1 MTEEQ
6 VQTLSKLITKREQRA
21 KPASPHQPAVIAS
34 NESVAVPFGI
44 RAEVGAVDANSRQA
58 LAEIEEVSS
67 DVQTHKTADVTI
79 NKTSTLVTIAVDISE
94 SRDR

>member
-6 VQTLSKLITKREQRA
+6 VQALSKLITQREQRA
-21 KPASPHQPAVIAS
+21 QSASPHQPAVMAS
-34 NESVAVPFGI
+34 NEGVAVPLRI
-44 RAEVGAVDANSRQA
+44 RAEVGAVDANSSKA

-67 DVQTHKTADVTI
+67 DVQTHKTADVTT
-79 NKTSTLVTIAVDISE
+79 NKTPTTVTIAVDISE